1 MFGRGYLNQPEL
13 TECDLLLTPKR
24 LYRTGDLARWF
35 PDGNIKYIG
44 RKDNQ
49 VKIRGN
55 RIEIGKVESQI
66 LQIRSIKEAIVTVY
80 PDAQNE
86 QTLCAYYVVN
96 EELSNRELG
105 DNLSMYLPNYM
116 IPTYFVHLN
125 KIPLTPNG
133 KFDIKLLSASK
144 KIMQTDVEYVSP
156 DTFIQKTFARV
167 WVKVLDVKWVG
178 IHYHF
183 LESGYKV

>member
-1 MFGRGYLNQPEL
+1 M
-13 TECDLLLTPKR
+13 LTPKR

-96 EELSNRELG
+96 EELSNRELR